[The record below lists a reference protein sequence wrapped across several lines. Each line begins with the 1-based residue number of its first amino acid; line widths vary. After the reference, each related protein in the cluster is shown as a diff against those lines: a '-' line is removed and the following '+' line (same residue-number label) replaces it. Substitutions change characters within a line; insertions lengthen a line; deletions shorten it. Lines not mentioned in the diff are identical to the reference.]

1 MKLCYLFLSE
11 EDLER
16 LFEKWASEAENYAEK
31 KAKFEKYMNRL
42 KEAEVPFMK
51 KQDDL
56 LKRKRERNESAY
68 LTAEERDEIWRPFR
82 GVRQRIEKEIYGE

>member
-1 MKLCYLFLSE
+1 MFSFFNE
-11 EDLER
+11 EDLEW

-31 KAKFEKYMNRL
+31 KDKFKKYMNRL
-42 KEAEVPFMK
+42 KEAKIPFMK

-56 LKRKRERNESAY
+56 LKRKRERDESAY

-82 GVRQRIEKEIYGE
+82 EVRQRIEKEIYGE